1 MVMENEK
8 LKNNILFD
16 ENGKGKGKVEVE
28 IEIKLKRK
36 SLNY

>member
-1 MVMENEK
+1 MENEK